1 MPNMKF
7 EDVIERFE
15 KLGQKREIK
24 VNIIS
29 INWARFLTLSFEKF
43 HLRGLYENK
52 IEEPARE
59 TTTNDDN
66 EILND
71 EMRGNNVENGN
82 FKL

>member
-1 MPNMKF
+1 
-7 EDVIERFE
+7 
-15 KLGQKREIK
+15 
-24 VNIIS
+24 
-29 INWARFLTLSFEKF
+29 
-43 HLRGLYENK
+43 LRGLYENK